1 MAAIPQ
7 DILDRIRALEREV
20 RTLTGRANI
29 RPALNEIT
37 NGPVKIAEG
46 GSLEVWAPDG
56 TGIFGVGALWDGAYG
71 VQIQRSDGTLAYQ
84 VGGSGE
90 GSNMVRTFSRSG
102 SVILMDDY
110 YSPEFLGRPWMP
122 IQLFPTK
129 QQGTES
135 TTYQYGWVG
144 GAAAHNAVATLTL
157 SSIAAP
163 AGGQVRINMIPP
175 SGGEVVVAEYDI
187 PMRRHMGEQDHHAA
201 AERRRVPRI
210 RRLEHSAPG
219 QGQRL
224 GNRDARLQ
232 RVHPQHA
239 HGGRGARPA
248 MRREPP
254 PPKRSSSSGH
264 PPRRLTMRAPRARP
278 LLPPGRGC
286 TSSTTKEGVP
296 CCPNPYP
303 P

>member
-29 RPALNEIT
+29 RPAMNEIT

-110 YSPEFLGRPWMP
+110 YSREFLGRPWMP

-135 TTYQYGWVG
+135 TSYQYGWVG

-187 PMRRHMGEQDHHAA
+187 PAGGTWVNKTITQPLNGVGFLEYVGWNIQHRVKASGSGIETRVFNAYTRNTRTANEAPDPPPARTAA
-201 AERRRVPRI
+201 AEAQQFVGAPAAPPNDAR
-210 RRLEHSAPG
+210 APG
-219 QGQRL
+219 PSPAPQG
-224 GNRDARLQ
+224 
-232 RVHPQHA
+232 
-239 HGGRGARPA
+239 
-248 MRREPP
+248 
-254 PPKRSSSSGH
+254 SGLH
-264 PPRRLTMRAPRARP
+264 FIDD
-278 LLPPGRGC
+278 
-286 TSSTTKEGVP
+286 
-296 CCPNPYP
+296 
-303 P
+303 